1 MIGGINMGLFGK
13 NEKSYRASAT
23 ALVNPATII
32 VTCNSIPINNKAV
45 YWFEVV
51 LNGEIVG
58 KIEQNATPHT
68 FTTLMGKNLLEL
80 NLFIK
85 ENNGRITPFGGRNQ
99 MLELTDGET
108 VNVVFENRRFVIT

>member
-1 MIGGINMGLFGK
+1 MGLFGK
-13 NEKSYRASAT
+13 KEKAYRASAT
-23 ALVNPATII
+23 ALASPATII

-51 LNGEIVG
+51 LNGKIVG

-68 FTTLMGKNLLEL
+68 FTTLMDKNLLEL

>member
-1 MIGGINMGLFGK
+1 MGLFGK
-13 NEKSYRASAT
+13 KEKSYRASAT
-23 ALVNPATII
+23 TLVSPATII
-32 VTCNSIPINNKAV
+32 VTCNSIPVNNKAV

-68 FTTLMGKNLLEL
+68 FSNVLEL

-85 ENNGRITPFGGRNQ
+85 ENNGRVTPFGGRNQ

-108 VNVVFENRRFVIT
+108 VNVVFENRRFIIR